1 MTAADTTH
9 EPRGLAGEPIPPI
22 RLAVLDMAGTTVRD
36 GGIVES
42 SFLTALES
50 IGIARDDPANVGR
63 LEYVQAT
70 MGQSKIEVFR
80 GLLDDEDLAQRATRG
95 FEAAIAATVRAG
107 GVEALPGTE
116 DMFAVLRDADVRI
129 CLTTGFAP
137 ETQQLI
143 VDALGWGALVDLTL
157 APGPGRRGRPFPDLA
172 LQALMT
178 LGIDDV
184 RSLAVAGDTAN
195 DLRAGWR
202 AGAGVVA
209 GVLTGAHGR
218 TELEAA
224 PHTHILAT
232 IAELPTAIGL

>member
-1 MTAADTTH
+1 MTTPATDPA
-9 EPRGLAGEPIPPI
+9 PASPPETRPEI

-42 SFLTALES
+42 SFLLALES
-50 IGIARDDPANVGR
+50 VGIPRDDPAMPGR
-63 LEYVQAT
+63 LAYVQAT

-95 FEAAIAATVRAG
+95 FEAAIAETVRAG
-107 GVEALPGTE
+107 GVSALPGAE
-116 DMFAVLRDADVRI
+116 DTFETLRSAGVRI

-143 VDALGWGALVDLTL
+143 IDALGWGDVVDLTL
-157 APGPGRRGRPFPDLA
+157 APGPGLRGRPYPDLA
-172 LQALMT
+172 LHALMR
-178 LGIDDV
+178 LGLDDV
-184 RSLAVAGDTAN
+184 RSIAVSGDTAN
-195 DLRAGWR
+195 DLLAGWR

-218 TELEAA
+218 AELEAA
-224 PHTHILAT
+224 PHTHVLDT
-232 IAELPTAIGL
+232 IADLPTAIGLT